1 MALKLIAAPGTALFT
16 AAEARVFCRFDPTD
30 LDADIDA
37 MVLDATR
44 LCEHETGQCL
54 LAQTWE
60 LSLDAFP
67 EAFELTRIPVASITS
82 IIYADAAG
90 TQITLSNSLYTLDSR
105 DGFGFHYVVPAYG
118 TAWPATREEIN
129 AVKLRYVAGYPD
141 AASVPSHLK
150 REVKINIAKL
160 LYDPAELSD
169 RLRSIEKV
177 YAL

>member
-1 MALKLIAAPGTALFT
+1 MALKLITPPSIVLFT
-16 AAEARVFCRFDPTD
+16 AAEVRTFCRFDPTD

-37 MVLDATR
+37 MVIDAMR

-67 EAFELTRIPVASITS
+67 DAFELTRIPVASITS
-82 IIYADAAG
+82 IIYADATGAQ
-90 TQITLSNSLYTLDSR
+90 TTLNNSLYTLDSR
-105 DGFGFHYVVPAYG
+105 DGYGYHYVVPAFG
-118 TAWPATREEIN
+118 TDWPATRAEIN